1 MILKQLN
8 EILETKKFSNSVK
21 EMIQDTISEAYDVYS
36 RTNNKKTFFENLVK
50 GLFSVNEFR
59 INTRKQL
66 SKRENVTSHL
76 TDCALGFTTI
86 DRFLVAVVKEQNE
99 KSAIYYEMIHLTQ
112 SPTSYQ
118 ISENYPFSQLLNI
131 CLLEGEASYYET
143 DLLDDNQSKKV
154 EILKS
159 PNGEKLAL
167 ASKDSYPFYSMI
179 YKSLLDIFGEEVMTK
194 WKNIDAADIMPLLK
208 ETFEKKFPETP
219 FIVFYQILTKM
230 LVEYFVKVEPSKNSK
245 YQSYIVCE
253 IKKLGV
259 KNLLLKKTNAQY
271 ETILSF
277 IKGIL
282 QNIEQTNSYLTNEKL
297 MNDSL
302 QQLIKKQKKELEE
315 YQESPEYDIEVGM
328 EWKHEIETVTLD
340 DYKKN
345 LLKELEEYKKE
356 LANLVKEKN
365 KLLKDIESQDYFK
378 INAEG
383 YLDDE
388 YRFLFCHN
396 FLSSKLSANALE
408 DFEIC
413 TLTKTV

>member
-1 MILKQLN
+1 
-8 EILETKKFSNSVK
+8 
-21 EMIQDTISEAYDVYS
+21 
-36 RTNNKKTFFENLVK
+36 
-50 GLFSVNEFR
+50 
-59 INTRKQL
+59 
-66 SKRENVTSHL
+66 
-76 TDCALGFTTI
+76 
-86 DRFLVAVVKEQNE
+86 
-99 KSAIYYEMIHLTQ
+99 
-112 SPTSYQ
+112 
-118 ISENYPFSQLLNI
+118 
-131 CLLEGEASYYET
+131 
-143 DLLDDNQSKKV
+143 
-154 EILKS
+154 
-159 PNGEKLAL
+159 
-167 ASKDSYPFYSMI
+167 MI

-271 ETILSF
+271 ETILSS

-302 QQLIKKQKKELEE
+302 QQLIKEQKKELKE

-328 EWKHEIETVTLD
+328 EWKHKIETVTLD

-388 YRFLFCHN
+388 YGFLFCHN

-413 TLTKTV
+413 TLTKKC